1 MFKLTVYKT
10 LTGDFEDFNQVE
22 EKQFSTLTQ
31 AEKYAKDTYDLSPVS
46 RLLPHEYSNSSD
58 TIAIIEKL

>member
-1 MFKLTVYKT
+1 MFKLTVEKT
-10 LTGDFEDFNQVE
+10 LTGNFEDFNQVE

-31 AEKYAKDTYDLSPVS
+31 AEKYANDTYDLSPVS

>member
-10 LTGDFEDFNQVE
+10 LTGNFEDFNQVE

-31 AEKYAKDTYDLSPVS
+31 AEKYANDTYDLSPVS